1 MNQFNRLRFICF
13 ILLLAGHLGL
23 ITAQDTN
30 TQLGKEAA
38 YTQVITQRAAKIVST
53 LEINDSVKAKRV
65 IKIIAGQYRSL
76 SEAHDTRNAA
86 VKSIKADSTRSKAEK
101 DTLVKKLDAERDLK
115 LSKLHKEYLDNL
127 SKELTREQV
136 DKVKDGMT
144 SGKVQFTY
152 GGYIQMIPALTDIQ
166 KKQIMD
172 WLVEARE
179 IAMDAE
185 SSEKKTAVFGKY
197 KGRIANYL
205 SAQGYDLKKE
215 GEEWNK
221 RIKAASDST
230 KKNNP

>member
-1 MNQFNRLRFICF
+1 MEYIKINSFIILFLFWGVNLSKAQNQSN
-13 ILLLAGHLGL
+13 AEKYA
-23 ITAQDTN
+23 TYA
-30 TQLGKEAA
+30 
-38 YTQVITQRAAKIVST
+38 QVITQRATKIVSS
-53 LEINDSVKAKRV
+53 LGISDSLKTKRIIQV
-65 IKIIAGQYRSL
+65 IAGQYRSL
-76 SEAHDTRNAA
+76 GETHDALNAA
-86 VKSIKADSTRSKAEK
+86 VKSIKADSTKSKAEK
-101 DTLVKKLDAERDLK
+101 DTLIKRLDADREAK
-115 LSKLHKEYLDNL
+115 LNKLHKGYLANL
-127 SKELTREQV
+127 SEELSPEQV

-152 GGYIQMIPALTDIQ
+152 GGYIQMIPALTDVQ

-172 WLVEARE
+172 WLIEARE

-221 RIKAASDST
+221 RIKAAADTT
-230 KKNNP
+230 KKN